1 MRDALVAGLSLN
13 IFNKHCDRV
22 KMANIAQLIN
32 VLQAVI
38 LTDGPRMLRTPTY
51 HVFHMYKYHQDA
63 DLVESYLDGVETIG
77 EEKEYMVPSL
87 QESVSVDKEGILT
100 ITLNNLSVDKNE
112 PVEISFAEC
121 QTKEV
126 TAAIL
131 NNEMHAYN
139 TFEDPDKVHEEV
151 FSNYTV
157 ENGMIRFTMP
167 ASSVVQFRVR

>member
-1 MRDALVAGLSLN
+1 MKKKSIYGS
-13 IFNKHCDRV
+13 
-22 KMANIAQLIN
+22 
-32 VLQAVI
+32 
-38 LTDGPRMLRTPTY
+38 
-51 HVFHMYKYHQDA
+51 
-63 DLVESYLDGVETIG
+63 
-77 EEKEYMVPSL
+77 SL
-87 QESVSVDKEGILT
+87 QESVSIDKEGILT
-100 ITLNNLSVDKNE
+100 ITLNNLSVDKDE